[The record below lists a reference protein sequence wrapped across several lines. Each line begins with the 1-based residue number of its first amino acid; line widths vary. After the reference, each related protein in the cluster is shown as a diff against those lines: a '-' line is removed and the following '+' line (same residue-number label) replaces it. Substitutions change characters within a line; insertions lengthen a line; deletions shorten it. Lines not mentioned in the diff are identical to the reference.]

1 MLKVDN
7 SKMDP
12 PLITSTLDQTII
24 SLAAGQKHRPPKKP
38 AQLLD
43 WLWLGDQ
50 NAAFN
55 GMAAGYTHIISCV
68 NQQEMDLISGFWTM
82 HEYRPQHLHI
92 LVEDHPTTQITQY
105 YTQVASWLSEQRKNT
120 SDEVRCLIHC
130 QAGVNRS
137 ASLAIMI
144 YCDETVCQPSI
155 AGDIAWSKRPGI
167 LSNSSFR
174 RQIDE
179 WFSNKYKNQD
189 KNNNI

>member
-1 MLKVDN
+1 M
-7 SKMDP
+7 
-12 PLITSTLDQTII
+12 TSTTLDQTII
-24 SLAAGQKHRPPKKP
+24 RLADGKKPRPPKKP

-43 WLWLGDQ
+43 WFWLGDQ

-55 GMAAGYTHIISCV
+55 GLAAGYTHIISCV
-68 NQQEMDLISGFWTM
+68 NQQEIDLIRGFWDM

-105 YTQVASWLSEQRKNT
+105 YQVVADWLSEQHKNYSN
-120 SDEVRCLIHC
+120 SDSNKPIKCLIHC

-144 YCDETVCQPSI
+144 YCAEKGCQPST
-155 AGDIAWSKRPGI
+155 AGESVWALRPGI
-167 LSNSSFR
+167 LTNSAFR

-179 WFSNKYKNQD
+179 WHQHKTNSIETKPAINNKCH
-189 KNNNI
+189 